1 MPRSTLVVQLRFPIS
16 HVQCLLHL
24 VGDLSAPSDYPS
36 MKGDENL
43 SVVVGE
49 SSSLVLEPAAS
60 GHQLE
65 VDLLCAAEAFS
76 FQLLYCG
83 RPRRS
88 GFS

>member
-1 MPRSTLVVQLRFPIS
+1 
-16 HVQCLLHL
+16 
-24 VGDLSAPSDYPS
+24 
-36 MKGDENL
+36 MKVDENL
-43 SVVVGE
+43 SVVIGE
-49 SSSLVLEPAAS
+49 SSSLVLELVAS
-60 GHQLE
+60 GHPLE